1 MKAAATREGH
11 VAVTGGRV
19 WYRVVGDGD
28 AIPLVT
34 VHGGPGATHDYLEPL
49 SGLADER
56 PVVFYDQL
64 GAGRSDAPDD
74 VSLWTN
80 DRLVDEL
87 GRLLDALDLTRV
99 HLLGQSWGSI
109 VAAEYALQRPDR
121 LVSVVLA
128 DPCLSMPRF
137 AAGAAALR
145 AALPAEVRAVLD
157 RHEAAGT
164 TDSEEYE
171 AATMEFYRRHLC
183 RLDPWPDALMRS
195 FGQLNQTI
203 YERMQGPN
211 EFTVTGVCRDYDIG
225 DRLGQLAVPALF
237 LCGRHDETRPQET
250 AFFHSLVPGA
260 ELVVFEESSHV
271 PHLEE
276 PDRYLQVLRDFLHRT
291 ESDLP
296 TASTRRTVTAPET

>member
-1 MKAAATREGH
+1 MDGAAAREGH
-11 VAVTGGRV
+11 VTVTGGRV
-19 WYRVVGDGD
+19 WYQVLGDTD

-109 VAAEYALQRPDR
+109 VAAEYTLQRPDR

-137 AAGAAALR
+137 AAGTAALR
-145 AALPAEVRAVLD
+145 AALPAGVRAVLD

-164 TDSEEYE
+164 TDSDEMRPPRWSST
-171 AATMEFYRRHLC
+171 AAISA
-183 RLDPWPDALMRS
+183 ALTR
-195 FGQLNQTI
+195 
-203 YERMQGPN
+203 GP
-211 EFTVTGVCRDYDIG
+211 T
-225 DRLGQLAVPALF
+225 P
-237 LCGRHDETRPQET
+237 
-250 AFFHSLVPGA
+250 
-260 ELVVFEESSHV
+260 
-271 PHLEE
+271 
-276 PDRYLQVLRDFLHRT
+276 
-291 ESDLP
+291 
-296 TASTRRTVTAPET
+296 